1 MHIYN
6 FKVQTSVILDLIE
19 TIESGELFEDFLLR
33 GFSNFSSQK
42 RFVDNRVHF
51 VKIENQ
57 VQFANVVKVFV
68 QNLKSNN

>member
-6 FKVQTSVILDLIE
+6 CKVQTIVIFNLIE

-33 GFSNFSSQK
+33 RFSNFSSQK
-42 RFVDNRVHF
+42 RFVDNCVHF

-57 VQFANVVKVFV
+57 VQFANIVKVFV
-68 QNLKSNN
+68 QNLK